1 MSSVFVHVYQGDA
14 PRPVRVRVVA
24 SMGEA
29 KSILES
35 AEPGQSFELTDRWE
49 GQLPLPREYQHL
61 RHIPEWERD
70 E

>member
-1 MSSVFVHVYQGDA
+1 MGSVFIHVYQGDA

-29 KSILES
+29 KDILGA
-35 AEPGQSFELTDRWE
+35 AEPGQSFELTDRLE
-49 GQLPLPREYQHL
+49 GQLPFPREYQHL
-61 RHIPEWERD
+61 RRIPEWERD